1 MTPVAPP
8 PFRLRRPECV
18 SRRVAGLELMW
29 AGAKQADD
37 VLRLSSA
44 EPSPVRLVVVR
55 SSDVAPEDEE
65 ALRRRVKDGCLVYLD
80 AWGEDE
86 AQLLRVKSFLASEI
100 RANTFGSAPGEELL
114 HSLQPRYWF
123 SAHMHCRFAA
133 LVRHPT
139 GRETRFLALDKVLP
153 NRDFLQVLDI
163 PVSDVGPEAPQALA
177 YDAEWLALIRRTHP
191 SVSLTR
197 YAVLVRD
204 SQEGKLLA
212 YDPATGRQLLIATT
226 TSDVIGIGAV
236 SIRFEA
242 S

>member
-1 MTPVAPP
+1 M
-8 PFRLRRPECV
+8 
-18 SRRVAGLELMW
+18 
-29 AGAKQADD
+29 D
-37 VLRLSSA
+37 VLRLS
-44 EPSPVRLVVVR
+44 
-55 SSDVAPEDEE
+55 
-65 ALRRRVKDGCLVYLD
+65 ALQQPLD
-80 AWGEDE
+80 IFMSHDWPRGISKHGDE
-86 AQLLRVKSFLASEI
+86 AQLLRVKPFLASEI

-197 YAVLVRD
+197 YAH
-204 SQEGKLLA
+204 A
-212 YDPATGRQLLIATT
+212 PPHMYAQL
-226 TSDVIGIGAV
+226 
-236 SIRFEA
+236 
-242 S
+242 